1 MVEMLAHRTLYEQQN
16 HIVSGLA
23 QVALIFIQGPRII
36 ESDFTDAQTIISH
49 SVRSHPDLSY
59 VFVTND
65 EQLVN
70 DLFKVA
76 NNFDTSNQTRYHIIQ
91 ESSIEIDRID
101 AQLRTLLK
109 QFPRRIMAATCKD
122 TSR

>member
-1 MVEMLAHRTLYEQQN
+1 MLAHRTLYEQQN

-36 ESDFTDAQTIISH
+36 ESDFSDAQTIISH